1 MAVGIGAAGIVGIA
15 VEAVAGTY
23 EVPDFYLP
31 VRGESINF
39 TNEVQYTR
47 PIMGVADAVHAIEG
61 PQSVEG
67 DLDFEVLPDA
77 IVYLMRAARATEVK
91 AGAGPY
97 TYTYTP
103 TAAAVPTATASLTI
117 VRNGVVF
124 GYAGCAVGGMEFT
137 VDSGVFVCTASVVGR
152 SEATQSAPTPSWPTM
167 EPAGADTYTITLV
180 AAALTSVDN
189 FTWSFDD
196 SAEAVYRLG
205 VAQAAA
211 FVKYGE
217 RSVEASLD
225 MDFEDKTEFANF
237 KAVTAQRLQFDVDWD
252 ANNYVHLDTKLATM
266 STNEINLSSQG
277 DLVRGSIS
285 YTGKYDFATSKAYEL
300 VVSSDTDIT

>member
-1 MAVGIGAAGIVGIA
+1 MTVGIGAAGIVGVA

-23 EVPDFYLP
+23 QAPVFYLP

-39 TNEVQYTR
+39 SNEVQYTR

-61 PQSVEG
+61 AQSVEG

-77 IVYLMRAARATEVK
+77 IVYLMRGARATEVK
-91 AGAGPY
+91 AGVGPFS
-97 TYTYTP
+97 YTYTP
-103 TAAAVPTATASLTI
+103 TAAATPANTLSVTV
-117 VRNGVVF
+117 VRNDVVF
-124 GYAGCAVGGMEFT
+124 GYFGCAVAGMEFS
-137 VDSGVFVCTASVVGR
+137 VDSGVFTCSASILGR
-152 SEATQSAPTPSWPTM
+152 GEDTQTAPTPAWPTM
-167 EPAGADTYTITLV
+167 EPAGADTYTITLA

-189 FTWSFDD
+189 FSWSFDD